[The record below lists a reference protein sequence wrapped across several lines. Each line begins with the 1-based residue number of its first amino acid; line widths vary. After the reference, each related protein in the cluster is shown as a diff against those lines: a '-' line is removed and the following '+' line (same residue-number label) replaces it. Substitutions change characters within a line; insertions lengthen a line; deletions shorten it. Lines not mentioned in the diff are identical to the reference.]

1 MRTIKLKRI
10 TATVLKALTS
20 LSIILIA
27 LYAIAVAGVK
37 LIGLDV
43 YMVQSPSMEPTC
55 PVGSVIWVKKISDP
69 SKLKINDVVTFQLT
83 KRSTAT
89 HRIIRIEESD
99 ADPAGY
105 VFITK
110 GDNNDS
116 EDNVPLS
123 PSDVIGKE
131 IVTIPYLGYVANYV
145 QTKPGV
151 YVAFG
156 ACIAVIGLLFITDI
170 LADDKDEKKGRKE
183 KE

>member
-1 MRTIKLKRI
+1 MRTINFKRI
-10 TATVLKALTS
+10 TVIALKAVTS
-20 LSIILIA
+20 ASIILIA
-27 LYAIAVAGVK
+27 LFAMAVVGVK

-43 YMVQSPSMEPTC
+43 YIVQSPSMEPTC

-69 SKLKINDVVTFQLT
+69 SKLEVNDVVTFKLT
-83 KRSTAT
+83 KRTTAT
-89 HRIIRIEESD
+89 HRIIRIEKSD
-99 ADPAGY
+99 TDPAGY

-131 IVTIPYLGYVANYV
+131 ILTIPYLGYVSNYV

-151 YVAFG
+151 YVAIT
-156 ACIAVIGLLFITDI
+156 ACIVVIGLLFVIDV
-170 LADDKDEKKGRKE
+170 LADDKTEKKSRKE

>member
-1 MRTIKLKRI
+1 MRIIKLKRI
-10 TATVLKALTS
+10 TV
-20 LSIILIA
+20 IA
-27 LYAIAVAGVK
+27 LRAVTSVSITLIVLFAIAVAGVK
-37 LIGLDV
+37 LVGLDV

-55 PVGSVIWVKKISDP
+55 PVGSVIWVKRISDP
-69 SKLKINDVVTFQLT
+69 SKLEVNDVVTFRLT
-83 KRSTAT
+83 KRTTAT

-99 ADPAGY
+99 TDPAGY

-131 IVTIPYLGYVANYV
+131 ILTIPYLGYVSNYV

-156 ACIAVIGLLFITDI
+156 ACIVVIGLLFVIDA
-170 LADDKDEKKGRKE
+170 LSDDRTEKKSRKE